1 MITTLLEATEMIGLP
16 IILLSGFMLIALLAL
31 LMVILRKEKSYED
44 IVRER
49 EMKLGDIGE
58 GLFVYTFDVPKVSL
72 LMSLHLIY
80 FLFIYLFTYLFI
92 FIFIYRQ
99 ICESSKEESCTQT

>member
-1 MITTLLEATEMIGLP
+1 MIVTLLEATEMIGLP

-58 GLFVYTFDVPKVSL
+58 GLFVCTFDVPDTSSL
-72 LMSLHLIY
+72 SLRS
-80 FLFIYLFTYLFI
+80 FIYL
-92 FIFIYRQ
+92 
-99 ICESSKEESCTQT
+99 